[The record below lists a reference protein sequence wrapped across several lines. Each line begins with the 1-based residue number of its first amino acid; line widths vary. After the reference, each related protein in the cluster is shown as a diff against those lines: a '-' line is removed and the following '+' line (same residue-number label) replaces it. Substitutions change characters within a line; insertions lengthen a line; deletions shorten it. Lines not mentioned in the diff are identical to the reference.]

1 MKKSV
6 LSIIC
11 GLALLMLGV
20 CGRSSDEK
28 SLEYGEMVQIWD
40 TYSAPYHPI
49 QADKA
54 PEWLQRMMAYDDL
67 LYFVVFRGYG
77 EKGTIYN
84 VHSLFDNVASGSFV
98 DENGEYLIPSSE
110 KYFEEATGWEC
121 IFYRDGV

>member
-20 CGRSSDEK
+20 CGCSSDDK
-28 SLEYGEMVQIWD
+28 SPEYGEMVRMWD
-40 TYSAPYHPI
+40 TYYAPYHPI
-49 QADKA
+49 QEDKA
-54 PEWLQRMMAYDDL
+54 PEWLQKLLGHDDL
-67 LYFVVFRGYG
+67 LYSVVFRGHG

-84 VHSLFDNVASGSFV
+84 VYSAFDSSAWGTFY
-98 DENGEYLIPSSE
+98 DENGEFLIPSSE